1 MRPFTVTYLHPTPE
15 GWRLENHYIVAI
27 SYQRAIAQLAHKKQL
42 KFKAQG
48 TGQYRGSNGSVLYI
62 ELSGPTKP
70 TLEDF
75 HDLPPLPPPAPEIQ
89 TPEPETPQ
97 ARQLNIYKIIDVDYV
112 AQSIS
117 EYWLKA
123 ESLLG
128 AAMLSPAVTKRPLSK
143 SGATRFQTA
152 NGFVL
157 IYENPPHTRENA

>member
-75 HDLPPLPPPAPEIQ
+75 HDLPPLPAPAPEPK
-89 TPEPETPQ
+89 TEPQPTQ
-97 ARQLNIYKIIDVDYV
+97 KAASKNVYKIVDVDYA
-112 AQSIS
+112 AQTIA

-123 ESLLG
+123 ENLVE
-128 AAMLSPAVTKRPLSK
+128 AAALSPAMTRRFLTA
-143 SGATRFQTA
+143 SGATRFQTE

-157 IYENPPHTRENA
+157 IYENPPHTC